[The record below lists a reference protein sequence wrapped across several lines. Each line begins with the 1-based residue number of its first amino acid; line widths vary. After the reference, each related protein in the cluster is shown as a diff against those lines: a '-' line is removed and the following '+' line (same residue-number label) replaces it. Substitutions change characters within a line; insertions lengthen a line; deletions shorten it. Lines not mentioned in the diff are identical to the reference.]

1 MTTLAALDRAEEKKK
16 SRPQMEAVE
25 YIEETP
31 TDGHLKR
38 TDLEPDLEDDV
49 DDEEQAQPTGNPP
62 KEKSQHAGFWE
73 HSMVNVRLHVL
84 KLWVRTGKAKALYL
98 FVFFC
103 FFFTQCRTLIK
114 KPPDEV
120 DSIDTLCRHSRG
132 SVDF

>member
-1 MTTLAALDRAEEKKK
+1 MTTLAALDRAEEKK

-38 TDLEPDLEDDV
+38 TDLEPAFEDDV

-73 HSMVNVRLHVL
+73 QSMVNVRLHVL
-84 KLWVRTGKAKALYL
+84 KLWTRTGKAKALFL
-98 FVFFC
+98 
-103 FFFTQCRTLIK
+103 FFFTQCRPLIK